1 MIVATEN
8 VRVSTVAISHGALT
22 IAISKNLN
30 VSQPTGFGD
39 AGETAVTPSTQTDIT
54 EMVGGFKIVEEYPTI
69 QQVTSALN
77 AVGVTTR
84 EMMSIL
90 QEMKSVGA
98 LQAELIIK

>member
-1 MIVATEN
+1 MTPATE
-8 VRVSTVAISHGALT
+8 
-22 IAISKNLN
+22 
-30 VSQPTGFGD
+30 
-39 AGETAVTPSTQTDIT
+39 TDVT
-54 EMVGGFKIVEEYPTI
+54 EMSGGFKIVNEFPTI

>member
-1 MIVATEN
+1 
-8 VRVSTVAISHGALT
+8 
-22 IAISKNLN
+22 
-30 VSQPTGFGD
+30 
-39 AGETAVTPSTQTDIT
+39 
-54 EMVGGFKIVEEYPTI
+54 
-69 QQVTSALN
+69 LN

>member
-1 MIVATEN
+1 M
-8 VRVSTVAISHGALT
+8 S
-22 IAISKNLN
+22 
-30 VSQPTGFGD
+30 
-39 AGETAVTPSTQTDIT
+39 
-54 EMVGGFKIVEEYPTI
+54 GGFKIVNEFPTI